1 MILETTDVNRIDLN
15 ILIGNSGSRDLANKI
30 GGNAVE
36 SESRATRD
44 SSYSFTHHSIYNLS
58 IWHCSIARV
67 TSASRRA
74 NASEFGDAAKGAGM
88 KPSRCGIQQQLPERQ
103 PITDTTSARNDT
115 AGWTPIIALPFTYH
129 RCECEKTRSEC
140 WPSSLSASG
149 RKHEATDRSRSESSC
164 QTVRRI
170 RQQREFHGKAGG
182 ATNGTDAADASAPG
196 RATGSHPRD
205 SCTGRLRPLDFSDA
219 LCPSKGTPNP
229 AAHRTAARVTRVFS
243 VRPPRR
249 YCQSGYSCLGCDQYG
264 LDSRDDPDDDQLR
277 RAIDWRMARIV
288 RSTRKIAEAGIKRQL
303 LSPEGI
309 NRAVF
314 GDYSSTTVQSWFMG
328 RKSRKL
334 VGIYRQLCTTIHA
347 PEIFSRS

>member
-1 MILETTDVNRIDLN
+1 
-15 ILIGNSGSRDLANKI
+15 
-30 GGNAVE
+30 
-36 SESRATRD
+36 
-44 SSYSFTHHSIYNLS
+44 
-58 IWHCSIARV
+58 
-67 TSASRRA
+67 
-74 NASEFGDAAKGAGM
+74 M
-88 KPSRCGIQQQLPERQ
+88 KQ
-103 PITDTTSARNDT
+103 PID
-115 AGWTPIIALPFTYH
+115 H
-129 RCECEKTRSEC
+129 
-140 WPSSLSASG
+140 
-149 RKHEATDRSRSESSC
+149 DRSRVAKLFVESANSESF
-164 QTVRRI
+164 TEKR
-170 RQQREFHGKAGG
+170 KARPMEP
-182 ATNGTDAADASAPG
+182 TLRTLPG

-264 LDSRDDPDDDQLR
+264 LDSQDDPDDDQLR

-314 GDYSSTTVQSWFMG
+314 GDYSPTTVQSWFMG

-334 VGIYRQLCTTIHA
+334 VG
-347 PEIFSRS
+347 